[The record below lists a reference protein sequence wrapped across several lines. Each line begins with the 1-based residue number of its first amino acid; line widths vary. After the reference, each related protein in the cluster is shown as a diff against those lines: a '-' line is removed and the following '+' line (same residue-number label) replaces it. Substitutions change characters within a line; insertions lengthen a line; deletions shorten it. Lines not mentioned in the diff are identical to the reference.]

1 MGSYNDSFKA
11 DAVKKMLSGT
21 QSVLELA
28 KTLGVSDKTLYNW
41 KNKHLN
47 KHATM
52 PNKKHK
58 NAAFTAEQKLAAIIE
73 TASLNQLQLSEY
85 CRVKG
90 IYPEQLKQWKESALM
105 GCSNSKPE
113 ESISADEAKANKK
126 RIHALESEL
135 NRKEKALAETAALLV
150 LAKKYQTIW
159 GIKEDD

>member
-1 MGSYNDSFKA
+1 MGNYNDAFKA

-28 KTLGVSDKTLYNW
+28 KTLGVSGKTLYNW

-47 KHATM
+47 ECLTM

-58 NAAFTAEQKLAAIIE
+58 NTLFTAEQKLAAIIE

-85 CRVKG
+85 CRTKG
-90 IYPEQLKQWKESALM
+90 IYPEQLTQWKDAALV
-105 GCSNSKPE
+105 GCSNSKPQE
-113 ESISADEAKANKK
+113 RISVDEAKANKK

-150 LAKKYQTIW
+150 LAKKCQSIW
-159 GIKEDD
+159 GVKEDD